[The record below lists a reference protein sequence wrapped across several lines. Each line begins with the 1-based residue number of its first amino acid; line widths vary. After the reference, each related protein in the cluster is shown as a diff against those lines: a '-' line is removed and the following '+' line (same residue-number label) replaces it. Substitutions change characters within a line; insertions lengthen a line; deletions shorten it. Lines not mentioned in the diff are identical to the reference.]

1 MTKNIIF
8 IFAAFCTLQARA
20 DVQPTEKDTVR
31 CTFRYDDT
39 ELLQPLQPSY
49 LDGVVVPA
57 RGNGNWFVSITG
69 GTTAFLGTPL
79 GCEDLFGRL
88 KPSYSLAL
96 GKWFTPWVGARI
108 NYSGLQ
114 FKDGMLAVQ
123 EYHHLHADLLW
134 NVLGGSY
141 ARQEQVRWHLAPFA
155 GIGLLHHAT
164 NGHNPLAISYGIQ
177 GQYRISKR
185 VSALVEISGMTTFQD
200 FDGYGKANR
209 PGDHMLSL
217 TAGFSFHIG
226 KVGWKRAIDPSPYV
240 RRDQW
245 LVDYVNVLS
254 EQNSRYAGQHDKD
267 RRTLAELKKILEIEG
282 LLDTYCHLFDDDD
295 TIGHNGYP
303 RNNYSGLNSLRARLK
318 NRHWN
323 GKSLLEGQAPNGN
336 GRADSLQHRQDS
348 VSGLGT
354 GQFENLP
361 DSTLADYA
369 VRMQSGR
376 ECIGAPIFFFF
387 ELGTSHL
394 TDTSQLVNLDELARV
409 AKKYGL
415 KVKVTGAA
423 DSATGTVGIN
433 KALSVSRADYIA
445 SELNKRGLP
454 SDRLTKT
461 GEGGISDYVPT
472 AANRHTKVELFF
484 DKFEKTRI
492 RQ

>member
-88 KPSYSLAL
+88 KPSYSLTL

-141 ARQEQVRWHLAPFA
+141 ARQEQVHWHLAPFA

-303 RNNYSGLNSLRARLK
+303 RINYSGLNSLRARLK

-323 GKSLLEGQAPNGN
+323 GKSPLEGQAPNGN

-409 AKKYGL
+409 VKKYGL

-433 KALSVSRADYIA
+433 NALSVSRADYIA

-461 GEGGISDYVPT
+461 GEGGISDYAPT
-472 AANRHTKVELFF
+472 AANRHTRVELFF
-484 DKFEKTRI
+484 PESKGNK
-492 RQ
+492 

>member
-57 RGNGNWFVSITG
+57 RGNGNWFVSVTG

-88 KPSYSLAL
+88 KPSYSFAL

-123 EYHHLHADLLW
+123 DYHHLHADLLW

-295 TIGHNGYP
+295 TIGSNGYP

-323 GKSLLEGQAPNGN
+323 GKSPLEGQAPNGN

-348 VSGLGT
+348 ASGLGT

-433 KALSVSRADYIA
+433 NALSVSRADYIA

-461 GEGGISDYVPT
+461 GEGGISDYAPT
-472 AANRHTKVELFF
+472 AANRHTRVELFF
-484 DKFEKTRI
+484 PESKGNK
-492 RQ
+492 

>member
-31 CTFRYDDT
+31 CMFRYDDT

-57 RGNGNWFVSITG
+57 RGNGNWFVSIAG

-88 KPSYSLAL
+88 KPSYSLAI

-114 FKDGMLAVQ
+114 FKDGTLAVQ

-141 ARQEQVRWHLAPFA
+141 SRQEQVRWHLAPFA

-164 NGHNPLAISYGIQ
+164 NGHNPFAVSYGIQ

-185 VSALVEISGMTTFQD
+185 VSALVELSGATTFQD
-200 FDGYGKANR
+200 FDGYGKENR
-209 PGDHMLSL
+209 FGDHMLSL

-226 KVGWKRAIDPSPYV
+226 RVGWKRAIDPSPYI

-245 LVDYVNVLS
+245 LVERVNALS
-254 EQNSRYAGQHDKD
+254 EENRLYAGQHDRD

-282 LLDTYCHLFDDDD
+282 LLDKYSHLFDDDD
-295 TIGHNGYP
+295 AFDGNRYP
-303 RNNYSGLNSLRARLK
+303 KNNYSGLRVHNLPTQFPFVRVKTHSVCNIWLVCRTEK
-318 NRHWN
+318 
-323 GKSLLEGQAPNGN
+323 
-336 GRADSLQHRQDS
+336 S
-348 VSGLGT
+348 VSAH
-354 GQFENLP
+354 P
-361 DSTLADYA
+361 
-369 VRMQSGR
+369 
-376 ECIGAPIFFFF
+376 CISSSNSI
-387 ELGTSHL
+387 
-394 TDTSQLVNLDELARV
+394 RR
-409 AKKYGL
+409 
-415 KVKVTGAA
+415 
-423 DSATGTVGIN
+423 
-433 KALSVSRADYIA
+433 VSRIPP
-445 SELNKRGLP
+445 R
-454 SDRLTKT
+454 RL
-461 GEGGISDYVPT
+461 IST
-472 AANRHTKVELFF
+472 SWQE
-484 DKFEKTRI
+484 
-492 RQ
+492 

>member
-31 CTFRYDDT
+31 CMFRYDDT

-323 GKSLLEGQAPNGN
+323 GKSPLEGQAPNEN

-433 KALSVSRADYIA
+433 NALSVSRADYIA

-461 GEGGISDYVPT
+461 GEGGISDYAPT
-472 AANRHTKVELFF
+472 AANRHTRVELFF
-484 DKFEKTRI
+484 PESKGNK
-492 RQ
+492 

>member
-88 KPSYSLAL
+88 KPSYSLTL

-141 ARQEQVRWHLAPFA
+141 ARQEQVHWHLAPFA

-323 GKSLLEGQAPNGN
+323 GKSPLEGQAPNGN

-409 AKKYGL
+409 VKKYGL

-433 KALSVSRADYIA
+433 NALSVSRADYIA

-461 GEGGISDYVPT
+461 GEGGISDYAPT
-472 AANRHTKVELFF
+472 AANRHTRVELFF
-484 DKFEKTRI
+484 PESKEKK
-492 RQ
+492 

>member
-8 IFAAFCTLQARA
+8 IVAAFCTLQARA

-49 LDGVVVPA
+49 LEGVVVPA
-57 RGNGNWFVSITG
+57 RGNGNWFVSIAG

-114 FKDGMLAVQ
+114 FKDGSLALH

-141 ARQEQVRWHLAPFA
+141 ARKEQVRWHLASFA

-164 NGHNPLAISYGIQ
+164 NGHNPLAISYGVQ

-185 VSALVEISGMTTFQD
+185 VSAFVELSGATTFQD

-209 PGDHMLSL
+209 LGDHMLSL
-217 TAGFSFHIG
+217 TAGLSFNIG
-226 KVGWKRAIDPSPYV
+226 KVGWKRTIDPNPYI

-245 LVDYVNVLS
+245 LVDYANVLS
-254 EQNSRYAGQHDKD
+254 EQNSRYAGQHDRD
-267 RRTLAELKKILEIEG
+267 RRTLTELKKILEIEG

-295 TIGHNGYP
+295 AIGRNSYP

-318 NRHWN
+318 NRYWN
-323 GKSLLEGQAPNGN
+323 GKSLLERQAPNGN
-336 GRADSLQHRQDS
+336 DRADSLQHRQDS
-348 VSGLGT
+348 VSALGT
-354 GQFENLP
+354 GQSGNLP

-369 VRMQSGR
+369 TLMQSGWG
-376 ECIGAPIFFFF
+376 CIGAPIFFFF
-387 ELGTSHL
+387 ELGTLRL

-433 KALSVSRADYIA
+433 NALSISRADYIA

-454 SDRLTKT
+454 PDRMAKT
-461 GEGGISDYVPT
+461 GEGGISDYAP
-472 AANRHTKVELFF
+472 AEANRHTKVELFF
-484 DKFEKTRI
+484 PELGEGKPE
-492 RQ
+492 

>member
-323 GKSLLEGQAPNGN
+323 GKSLLEGQAPNEN

-433 KALSVSRADYIA
+433 NALSVSRADYIA

-492 RQ
+492 RP

>member
-39 ELLQPLQPSY
+39 ELLQPLQSSY
-49 LDGVVVPA
+49 LDGVVVSA

-88 KPSYSLAL
+88 KPSYSFAL

-114 FKDGMLAVQ
+114 FKDGMLVVQ

-141 ARQEQVRWHLAPFA
+141 ARQEQVRWHLVPFA

-323 GKSLLEGQAPNGN
+323 GKSPLEGQALNGN

-433 KALSVSRADYIA
+433 NALSVSRADYIA

-461 GEGGISDYVPT
+461 GEGGISDYAPT
-472 AANRHTKVELFF
+472 AANRHTRVELFF
-484 DKFEKTRI
+484 PESKGNK
-492 RQ
+492 

>member
-31 CTFRYDDT
+31 CMFRYDDT

-57 RGNGNWFVSITG
+57 RGNGNWFVSIAG

-323 GKSLLEGQAPNGN
+323 GKSPLEGQAPNEN

-433 KALSVSRADYIA
+433 NALSVSRADYIA

-461 GEGGISDYVPT
+461 GEGGISDYAPT
-472 AANRHTKVELFF
+472 AANRHTRVELFF
-484 DKFEKTRI
+484 PESKGNK
-492 RQ
+492 